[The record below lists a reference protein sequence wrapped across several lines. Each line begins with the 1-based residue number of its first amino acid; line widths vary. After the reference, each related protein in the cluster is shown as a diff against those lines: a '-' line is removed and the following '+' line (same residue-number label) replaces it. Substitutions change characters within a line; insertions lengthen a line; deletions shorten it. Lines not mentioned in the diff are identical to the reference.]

1 MIATTMF
8 TRLDRGPTC
17 DRTPQTSDLSSTEH
31 HIAED
36 YPTSPRPALRSNIAN
51 LRSSIPRTSESRGL
65 PGVAEAGLAIPP
77 TIVYRTDTSSVFI
90 KHVNIVLWHMCVH
103 VGHCVFI
110 FVFWVGMV
118 DRISLCE
125 NCPNSHQAVHQRLPG
140 LAWELFASSNIGRLS
155 IISIR

>member
-110 FVFWVGMV
+110 FVFGFFSSYGLRRRCRCHEYMSPG
-118 DRISLCE
+118 ISDDKNIVL
-125 NCPNSHQAVHQRLPG
+125 V
-140 LAWELFASSNIGRLS
+140 FARKYLN
-155 IISIR
+155 